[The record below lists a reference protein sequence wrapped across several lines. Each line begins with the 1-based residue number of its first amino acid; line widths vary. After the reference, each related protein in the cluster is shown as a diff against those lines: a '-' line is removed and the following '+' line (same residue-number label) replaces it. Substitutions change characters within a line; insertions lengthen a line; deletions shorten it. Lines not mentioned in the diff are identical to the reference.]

1 MKFLRKTFFF
11 IFWLFLNKFSLK
23 ILSCAVVYFM
33 CVQLDKL
40 NAAPKITPKIVAS
53 FPHDNTSFTQGLIVI
68 DNIFYESTGLFGQS
82 SIRKVSKK
90 TGKLISS
97 FKLNSNYFAEGLT
110 IVGDYLYQLT
120 WKAGILFT
128 YSKDTLE
135 KTGELYYQGEG
146 WGLTF
151 DGKNLILSD
160 GSNVLKVMSPTTL
173 KIIDRIEVFDDDQ
186 AVYNLN
192 ELEYV
197 NSEIWA
203 NVWQSNKIACIN
215 SQTGRVIRWIDLS
228 HIDEST
234 GLDDVHNGI
243 AWDKNKNKIYVT
255 GKLWKKVYEI
265 SLEN

>member
-11 IFWLFLNKFSLK
+11 IFWLFVNKFSLK
-23 ILSCAVVYFM
+23 ILSSAAMCFM
-33 CVQLDKL
+33 CFQPANVS
-40 NAAPKITPKIVAS
+40 AAQKITPKIVTS

-68 DNIFYESTGLFGQS
+68 DNFFYESTGLFGQS
-82 SIRKVSKK
+82 SLRKVSKS
-90 TGKLISS
+90 TGKLIKSI
-97 FKLNSNYFAEGLT
+97 KLNSNYFGEGLT
-110 IVGDYLYQLT
+110 IVGDDLYQLT

-128 YSKDTLE
+128 YSKRTLE

-151 DGKNLILSD
+151 DGRSLILSD
-160 GSNVLKVMSPTTL
+160 GSNLLKVMNPTTL
-173 KIIDRIEVFDDDQ
+173 KVLRKIEVFDDDQ

-192 ELEYV
+192 ELEYI

-215 SQTGRVIRWIDLS
+215 PLTGRVIRWIDLS

-234 GLDDVHNGI
+234 GLDDVLNGI

-255 GKLWKKVYEI
+255 GKFWKNVYEI